1 MKRPD
6 YKWLSTLAPTALLL
20 ILIALS
26 LQTLE
31 SLFFL
36 VTLVTVLA
44 GVAAFYLMFPGS
56 RLVSIALTNFL
67 AIYACLFVF
76 FVETNFHAV
85 SLWAVRVGFP
95 LPIAAFL
102 GGALWRRA
110 EIRAILGQE
119 RPQDPDLFQRAFRWL
134 FPLAVLGAF
143 TFLLPGWVLAP
154 PAHNAIFLAA
164 MAVIAAMVFWVSA
177 DVCAFLIETG
187 LLFEEFFQRLSG
199 LFVPAFTFFTFY
211 TLNVIVFAAFYRIVD
226 RLSEVPDFMVAGEV
240 RDITFLES
248 LYFSIITLSTVG
260 YGDIVPLS
268 NPMRVIISVQ
278 IVVGVML
285 LLFGFSEIIS
295 YVRER
300 KAGDGRGEP

>member
-1 MKRPD
+1 MKRSGR
-6 YKWLSTLAPTALLL
+6 KWLKALAPTALLL

-36 VTLVTVLA
+36 VTLGSVLA

-67 AIYACLFVF
+67 AVYACLFVF
-76 FVETNFHAV
+76 FVETNFGAV

-110 EIRAILGQE
+110 EIRALLDQE
-119 RPQDPDLFQRAFRWL
+119 RLQDADIFGRTIRWL
-134 FPLAVLGAF
+134 APLVILGAF
-143 TFLLPGWVLAP
+143 TFLLPGWALASS
-154 PAHNAIFLAA
+154 AHDAVFLVA
-164 MAVIAAMVFWVSA
+164 MVVIAAMVFWVSA

-187 LLFEEFFQRLSG
+187 LLFEEFFHRISS

-211 TLNVIVFAAFYRIVD
+211 TLNVIVFAAIYRIVD
-226 RLSEVPDFMVAGEV
+226 RLSAAPDFLVAGQA
-240 RDITFLES
+240 RDISFLES

-278 IVVGVML
+278 ILVGVML

-300 KAGDGRGEP
+300 KADDGPET

>member
-1 MKRPD
+1 MKRSD
-6 YKWLSTLAPTALLL
+6 RKWLSALAPTALLL

-36 VTLVTVLA
+36 ITLVTVLA
-44 GVAAFYLMFPGS
+44 GVALFYLMFPGS

-67 AIYACLFVF
+67 AVYACLFVF

-119 RPQDPDLFQRAFRWL
+119 RARDPDIFWHAFRWL
-134 FPLAVLGAF
+134 VPLAVLGAL
-143 TFLLPGWVLAP
+143 TFLLPGRALDSS
-154 PAHNAIFLAA
+154 AHNAVFLGALAA
-164 MAVIAAMVFWVSA
+164 IAAMVFWVSA

-187 LLFEEFFQRLSG
+187 LLFEEFFRRLSG

-211 TLNVIVFAAFYRIVD
+211 TLNVIVFAAIYRIVD
-226 RLSEVPDFMVAGEV
+226 RLSAAPDFIVTGQV

-268 NPMRVIISVQ
+268 SPMRVIISVQ
-278 IVVGVML
+278 IIVGVML

-300 KAGDGRGEP
+300 KAGDGPEN

>member
-1 MKRPD
+1 MKRSD
-6 YKWLSTLAPTALLL
+6 RKWLNALGPTALLL

-36 VTLVTVLA
+36 ITLATVLA
-44 GVAAFYLMFPGS
+44 GVAVFHVMFPGS

-76 FVETNFHAV
+76 FVETNFQEV

-110 EIRAILGQE
+110 EIRQILNQE
-119 RPQDPDLFQRAFRWL
+119 SAQEPDIFWRAFRWL
-134 FPLAVLGAF
+134 VPIAILGAF
-143 TFLLPGWVLAP
+143 TFLLPGQALDSS
-154 PAHNAIFLAA
+154 AHNAVFLAA
-164 MAVIAAMVFWVSA
+164 MAVIAAIVFWVSA

-187 LLFEEFFQRLSG
+187 LLFEEFFHRLSG

-211 TLNVIVFAAFYRIVD
+211 TLNVIVFAAIYRIVD
-226 RLSEVPDFMVAGEV
+226 RLSAAPDFMVIGEA

-268 NPMRVIISVQ
+268 SPMRVIISVQ

-295 YVRER
+295 FVRER
-300 KAGDGRGEP
+300 RADDGQGDQ